1 MLKKDIKNIF
11 LKSSVATICTALF
24 KKGLRNQFV
33 QGVNPLNK
41 KLKNMVGY
49 AYTVRYIPARE
60 DLNSIN
66 VFENPT
72 HPQRVAIEECP
83 KGYVLIFDSRKDPK
97 AASAGAILITRL
109 MKRGCEGIVTDGG
122 FRDSP
127 EIEKM
132 DFPAYHQRPSS
143 PTNLTLHQAIDI
155 NVPIGCGDVA
165 VWPND
170 LIVGDKEGV
179 VIIPSKYI
187 NEISEDVKKMT
198 IYEDFVMNEVRKG
211 KSIRGLYPLTDEKI
225 KKKYENTMK
234 EQIKKTDPLNYD

>member
-41 KLKNMVGY
+41 TLKNMVGY

-66 VFENPT
+66 VFENPK

-179 VIIPSKYI
+179 VVIPSKYI

>member
-66 VFENPT
+66 VFENPK

-179 VIIPSKYI
+179 VVIPSKYI

-198 IYEDFVMNEVRKG
+198 IYEDFVMNEVRRG
-211 KSIRGLYPLTDEKI
+211 KSISGLYPLTDQKV
-225 KKKYENTMK
+225 KKKYENT
-234 EQIKKTDPLNYD
+234 IKNK

>member
-66 VFENPT
+66 VFENPK

-179 VIIPSKYI
+179 VVIPSKYI